1 MSEVI
6 ERIEQTRE
14 ALLAALAG
22 RDWDAVGELD
32 LECRLCV
39 EDVLAEASQN
49 EGVVRASLEQ
59 LLETYRH
66 LIEVASGERQ
76 SIVDEMTQIRQAKNA
91 AKVYH
96 LFS

>member
-6 ERIEQTRE
+6 TRIEQTRDL
-14 ALLAALAG
+14 LLAALAS

-32 LECRLCV
+32 LECRLRIN
-39 EDVLAEASQN
+39 DVLTEAQGQ
-49 EGVVRASLEQ
+49 EADVRDSLEQ
-59 LLETYRH
+59 LLEVYRQ

>member
-6 ERIEQTRE
+6 ARIEQTRD
-14 ALLAALAG
+14 ALLAALAN

-39 EDVLAEASQN
+39 EDVLAEAREN
-49 EGVVRASLEQ
+49 ETEVRGSLEQ
-59 LLETYRH
+59 LLGVYRQ
-66 LIEVASGERQ
+66 LIDVASGERQ
-76 SIVDEMTQIRQAKNA
+76 SIVDEMSQIRQAKNA

>member
-6 ERIEQTRE
+6 TRIEQTRE
-14 ALLAALAG
+14 LLLSALAS

-32 LECRLCV
+32 LECRLRIGDLLGDAQGR
-39 EDVLAEASQN
+39 ETE
-49 EGVVRASLEQ
+49 VRDSLEQ
-59 LLETYRH
+59 LLGVYRQ

-76 SIVDEMTQIRQAKNA
+76 SVVDEMVQIRQAKNA

-96 LFS
+96 LFT

>member
-49 EGVVRASLEQ
+49 EGAVRASLEQ
-59 LLETYRH
+59 LLEKFGGRRTVRDLH
-66 LIEVASGERQ
+66 GRLGRSVLDLRRRA
-76 SIVDEMTQIRQAKNA
+76 
-91 AKVYH
+91 
-96 LFS
+96 

>member
-49 EGVVRASLEQ
+49 EGAVRVSLEQ

-76 SIVDEMTQIRQAKNA
+76 SIVDEMAQIRQAKNA

>member
-49 EGVVRASLEQ
+49 EGAVRASLEQ
-59 LLETYRH
+59 LLETYRY

>member
-6 ERIEQTRE
+6 ARIEQTRE
-14 ALLAALAG
+14 LLLAALAN
-22 RDWDAVGELD
+22 RDWEAVGELD
-32 LECRLCV
+32 LECRLRISDLLT
-39 EDVLAEASQN
+39 EAKGNEADVS
-49 EGVVRASLEQ
+49 ASLEQ
-59 LLETYRH
+59 LLSVYRQ

-76 SIVDEMTQIRQAKNA
+76 SLVEEMTKIRQAKNA

>member
-6 ERIEQTRE
+6 ARIEHTRE
-14 ALLAALAG
+14 ALLAALAD
-22 RDWDAVGELD
+22 RDWSAVGELD

-39 EDVLAEASQN
+39 DDVLAEAREN
-49 EGVVRASLEQ
+49 EAEVRGSLEQ
-59 LLETYRH
+59 LMAVYRQ

-76 SIVDEMTQIRQAKNA
+76 SLVDEMAKIRQAKNA

>member
-14 ALLAALAG
+14 ALLAALAS

-39 EDVLAEASQN
+39 EDVLAEALDN
-49 EGVVRASLEQ
+49 EAAVRGSLEE
-59 LLETYRH
+59 LLGVYRR

-76 SIVDEMTQIRQAKNA
+76 SIADEMAQIRQAKNA

>member
-14 ALLAALAG
+14 LLLAALAN
-22 RDWDAVGELD
+22 RDWEAVGALD

-39 EDVLAEASQN
+39 DDVLAEALSN
-49 EGVVRASLEQ
+49 EDEVRASLEELQ
-59 LLETYRH
+59 AVYRQ
-66 LIEVASGERQ
+66 LIEIASGERQ
-76 SIVDEMTQIRQAKNA
+76 SLVDEMAQIRQAENA
-91 AKVYH
+91 KKVYH

>member
-6 ERIEQTRE
+6 ERIEQTRD
-14 ALLAALAG
+14 ALLAALSN

-32 LECRLCV
+32 LECRICV
-39 EDVLAEASQN
+39 DDVLAEACSN
-49 EGVVRASLEQ
+49 EAGVRASLEE
-59 LLETYRH
+59 LLAVYRQ

-76 SIVDEMTQIRQAKNA
+76 SIVDEMTQIRQAKSA

>member
-14 ALLAALAG
+14 ALLAALDG
-22 RDWDAVGELD
+22 RDWDAIGELD
-32 LECRLCV
+32 LECRICV
-39 EDVLAEASQN
+39 DDVLAEASLN
-49 EGVVRASLEQ
+49 EDAVKGSLEQ
-59 LLETYRH
+59 LLGVYRQ
-66 LIEVASGERQ
+66 LIDIASGERQ

>member
-6 ERIEQTRE
+6 TRIEQTRDL
-14 ALLAALAG
+14 LLAALAN

-32 LECRLCV
+32 LECGLRIN
-39 EDVLAEASQN
+39 DVLTEAQGQ
-49 EGVVRASLEQ
+49 EADVRDSLEQ
-59 LLETYRH
+59 LLEVYRQ

>member
-1 MSEVI
+1 MSVVL

-14 ALLAALAG
+14 ALLGALAS
-22 RDWDAVGELD
+22 RDWEAISELD
-32 LECRLCV
+32 VSCRLCV
-39 EDVLAEASQN
+39 DDVLVEATVDEATLRSKL
-49 EGVVRASLEQ
+49 EELLGV
-59 LLETYRH
+59 YRE

-76 SIVDEMTQIRQAKNA
+76 TIVDEMSQIRQAKNA

>member
-14 ALLAALAG
+14 ALVSALAS
-22 RDWDAVGELD
+22 RDWNAVGELD

-39 EDVLAEASQN
+39 DDVLAEAREN
-49 EGVVRASLEQ
+49 EAEVRGSLEQ
-59 LLETYRH
+59 LLGVYRQ
-66 LIEVASGERQ
+66 LIEVASDERQ
-76 SIVDEMTQIRQAKNA
+76 SMVDEMTKIRQAKSA

>member
-1 MSEVI
+1 MSDVI

-14 ALLAALAG
+14 ALQAALAS

-32 LECRLCV
+32 LECRVCV
-39 EDVLAEASQN
+39 EDVLAEATHN
-49 EGVVRASLEQ
+49 EAAVRGSLED
-59 LLETYRH
+59 LMGVYRQ

-76 SIVDEMTQIRQAKNA
+76 LVVDEMSQIRQAENA

>member
-14 ALLAALAG
+14 ALLSALAS

-39 EDVLAEASQN
+39 DDVLAEALTN
-49 EGVVRASLEQ
+49 EDEVRASLEE
-59 LLETYRH
+59 LLGVYRQ
-66 LIEVASGERQ
+66 LIEIASGERQ
-76 SIVDEMTQIRQAKNA
+76 SIVDEMTQIRQAENA